1 MIALRAPLAVSNN
14 VSTMKNLDKKNWI
27 ILEIVRDYLYSHI
40 RFHSIYEKYRA
51 QIMSF
56 DDIEE
61 FVTDKDPTLPLF
73 NLKESCHMLFR
84 YQGEEQSSDEEKLL
98 DLAVGSIFHEAMKLR
113 ENLYQLK
120 VYKPRYLQIQNS
132 QETSDYERTLLHEFM
147 KIGVKTE
154 KRLAESMM
162 EIKRLFQDT
171 LEQLAHLL
179 PRYKDNAVLIKFLLR
194 NKDLLQQAFGRRRGV
209 KIVADMFPGGLGEA
223 YDIEGRSYLASEH
236 YDLAAEF
243 FGYALKYRT
252 HDDGLKGIYLYA
264 RGMDGYYKNRYR
276 DTLRSFY
283 KLLPLVK
290 SLGDGKGYLEK
301 VEEVCRKIGRE
312 YQEDKKRKLGT
323 VALQLADKMKSL
335 SARM

>member
-1 MIALRAPLAVSNN
+1 
-14 VSTMKNLDKKNWI
+14 MKDPDKKNWI
-27 ILEIVRDYLYSHI
+27 ILEIVRDYLYSYI
-40 RFHSIYEKYRA
+40 RFQAIYEKYKTHSL
-51 QIMSF
+51 SF

-73 NLKESCHMLFR
+73 NLKESCHTLFR

-132 QETSDYERTLLHEFM
+132 QQATDYERTLLQEFM

-154 KRLAESMM
+154 KRLAESMI
-162 EIKRLFQDT
+162 EIKRLLQDT

-179 PRYKDNAVLIKFLLR
+179 PRYKDNSVLIKFLLH
-194 NKDLLQQAFGRRRGV
+194 NKDLLQQAFGRRRGL
-209 KIVADMFPGGLGEA
+209 KIIADMFPGGIGEA

-243 FGYALKYRT
+243 FGQALKYRT
-252 HDDGLKGIYLYA
+252 HDQGLKGIYLYA
-264 RGMDGYYKNRYR
+264 RGMDGYYKNRYKE
-276 DTLRSFY
+276 TLRFFY
-283 KLLPLVK
+283 KLLPLTK
-290 SLGDGKGYLEK
+290 SLGNGQGYLGK

-312 YQEDKKRKLGT
+312 YLEDKKKKLGT
-323 VALQLADKMKSL
+323 VALQLAEKMRSL
-335 SARM
+335 SAEL

>member
-1 MIALRAPLAVSNN
+1 
-14 VSTMKNLDKKNWI
+14 MKNPDKKNWI
-27 ILEIVRDYLYSHI
+27 ILEMVRDYLYSHV
-40 RFHSIYEKYRA
+40 RFQSIYEKYRA
-51 QIMSF
+51 ETLSF

-98 DLAVGSIFHEAMKLR
+98 DLAIGSIFHEAMKLR

-132 QETSDYERTLLHEFM
+132 RQASDYEKTLLQEFM
-147 KIGVKTE
+147 KIGAKTE

-179 PRYKDNAVLIKFLLR
+179 PRYKDNAVLIKFLLH
-194 NKDLLQQAFGRRRGV
+194 NKELLQQAFGRRRGL
-209 KIVADMFPGGLGEA
+209 KIIADMFPGGLGEA
-223 YDIEGRSYLASEH
+223 YDVEGRSFLSSEH

-243 FGYALKYRT
+243 FGQAQKYKPQDQALKC
-252 HDDGLKGIYLYA
+252 LYLYA
-264 RGMDGYYKNRYR
+264 RGMDGYYKNRYQ

-283 KLLPLVK
+283 KLLPLIRA
-290 SLGDGKGYLEK
+290 LGDGKGYLEK

-312 YQEDKKRKLGT
+312 YLEDKKRKLGN
-323 VALQLADKMKSL
+323 VALRLADKMRSL
-335 SARM
+335 SAGE

>member
-1 MIALRAPLAVSNN
+1 
-14 VSTMKNLDKKNWI
+14 MKNPDKKNWI
-27 ILEIVRDYLYSHI
+27 ILEIVRDYLYSYI
-40 RFHSIYEKYRA
+40 RFQSIYEKYRA
-51 QIMSF
+51 KILSF

-61 FVTDKDPTLPLF
+61 FVTDKDPTVPLF

-84 YQGEEQSSDEEKLL
+84 HQSEEQSSDEEKLL
-98 DLAVGSIFHEAMKLR
+98 DLAIGSIFHEAMKLR

-132 QETSDYERTLLHEFM
+132 QQASDYERTLLQEFM

-162 EIKRLFQDT
+162 EIKRLLQDT
-171 LEQLAHLL
+171 LEQIAHLL
-179 PRYKDNAVLIKFLLR
+179 PRYKDNAVLIKFLLH
-194 NKDLLQQAFGRRRGV
+194 NKDLLQRAFGRRRGL
-209 KIVADMFPGGLGEA
+209 KIIADMFPGGLGEA

-243 FGYALKYRT
+243 FGQALKYRT
-252 HDDGLKGIYLYA
+252 QDQGLKGIYLYA
-264 RGMDGYYKNRYR
+264 RGMDGYYKNKYK

-283 KLLPLVK
+283 KLLPFAK
-290 SLGDGKGYLEK
+290 SLGNGKGYLEK

-312 YQEDKKRKLGT
+312 YMEDKKKKMGT
-323 VALQLADKMKSL
+323 VALQLAEKMRSL
-335 SARM
+335 SA

>member
-1 MIALRAPLAVSNN
+1 
-14 VSTMKNLDKKNWI
+14 MKNSDKKNWI
-27 ILEIVRDYLYSHI
+27 ILEIVRDYLYSHM
-40 RFHSIYEKYRA
+40 RFQSIYEKYKA
-51 QIMSF
+51 HTLNF
-56 DDIEE
+56 EDIEE

-132 QETSDYERTLLHEFM
+132 QQASEYEKTLLQEFM
-147 KIGVKTE
+147 KIGMKTE

-162 EIKRLFQDT
+162 EIKRLLQDT
-171 LEQLAHLL
+171 LKQLAHLL
-179 PRYKDNAVLIKFLLR
+179 PRYKDNAVLIKFLLH
-194 NKDLLQQAFGRRRGV
+194 NKDLLQQAFGRRRGL

-243 FGYALKYRT
+243 FGQALKYRAL
-252 HDDGLKGIYLYA
+252 DQGLKGIYLYA
-264 RGMDGYYKNRYR
+264 RGMDGYYKNRYKE
-276 DTLRSFY
+276 TLRSFY
-283 KLLPLVK
+283 KLLPLAR
-290 SLGDGKGYLEK
+290 SLGNGKGYLEK

-312 YQEDKKRKLGT
+312 YLEDKKKKLGT
-323 VALQLADKMKSL
+323 IAVQLADKMKSQSRHL
-335 SARM
+335 

>member
-1 MIALRAPLAVSNN
+1 
-14 VSTMKNLDKKNWI
+14 
-27 ILEIVRDYLYSHI
+27 
-40 RFHSIYEKYRA
+40 
-51 QIMSF
+51 
-56 DDIEE
+56 
-61 FVTDKDPTLPLF
+61 
-73 NLKESCHMLFR
+73 
-84 YQGEEQSSDEEKLL
+84 
-98 DLAVGSIFHEAMKLR
+98 MKLR

-132 QETSDYERTLLHEFM
+132 RQASDYERTLLHEFM
-147 KIGVKTE
+147 KIGAKTE

-194 NKDLLQQAFGRRRGV
+194 NKGLLQQAYGRRRGL

-236 YDLAAEF
+236 YDLAADF
-243 FGYALKYRT
+243 FGQALKYRT
-252 HDDGLKGIYLYA
+252 PDQRLKCLYLYA
-264 RGMDGYYKNRYR
+264 HGMDGYYKNRYQ

-290 SLGDGKGYLEK
+290 ALEDGKGYLEK
-301 VEEVCRKIGRE
+301 VEEVCRKISRE
-312 YQEDKKRKLGT
+312 YLEDKKKKLGN
-323 VALQLADKMKSL
+323 VALRLADKIRSL
-335 SARM
+335 STEV

>member
-1 MIALRAPLAVSNN
+1 
-14 VSTMKNLDKKNWI
+14 MKNQDKKNWI

-40 RFHSIYEKYRA
+40 RFQSIYKKYKTQA
-51 QIMSF
+51 LSF

-61 FVTDKDPTLPLF
+61 FATDKDPTLPLF

-98 DLAVGSIFHEAMKLR
+98 DLAIGSIFHEAMKLR

-120 VYKPRYLQIQNS
+120 VYKPRYLQIQKS
-132 QETSDYERTLLHEFM
+132 PQTSDYERTLLREFM
-147 KIGVKTE
+147 KIGGKTE

-194 NKDLLQQAFGRRRGV
+194 NKGLLQQAFGRRRGL
-209 KIVADMFPGGLGEA
+209 KLIVDMFPGGLGEA

-243 FGYALKYRT
+243 FSQALKYRL
-252 HDDGLKGIYLYA
+252 HDQWLRCLYLYA
-264 RGMDGYYKNRYR
+264 RGMDGYYKNRYQ

-283 KLLPLVK
+283 KLLPLAK
-290 SLGDGKGYLEK
+290 ALEDGKGYLEK
-301 VEEVCRKIGRE
+301 VEEVCRKISRE
-312 YQEDKKRKLGT
+312 YLEDKKRKLGN
-323 VALQLADKMKSL
+323 VALRLADKVRSL
-335 SARM
+335 SVTG

>member
-1 MIALRAPLAVSNN
+1 
-14 VSTMKNLDKKNWI
+14 MKNLDKKNWI

-40 RFHSIYEKYRA
+40 RFRSIYKKYKT
-51 QIMSF
+51 QTLNF
-56 DDIEE
+56 DDIGE
-61 FVTDKDPTLPLF
+61 FVTDKDPTIPLF

-98 DLAVGSIFHEAMKLR
+98 DLAIGSIFHEAMKLR

-120 VYKPRYLQIQNS
+120 VYKPRYLQIQSS
-132 QETSDYERTLLHEFM
+132 QQASDYEKTLLQEFV

-154 KRLAESMM
+154 KRLGESMV

-171 LEQLAHLL
+171 LKQLAHLL

-194 NKDLLQQAFGRRRGV
+194 NKELLQQAFGRRRGL
-209 KIVADMFPGGLGEA
+209 KIIADMFPGGLGEA
-223 YDIEGRSYLASEH
+223 YEVEGRSFLTSEH

-243 FGYALKYRT
+243 FGQALKYKT
-252 HDDGLKGIYLYA
+252 QDQVLKCLYLFA
-264 RGMDGYYKNRYR
+264 RGMEGYYKNSYR

-283 KLLPLVK
+283 RLFPLVK
-290 SLGDGKGYLEK
+290 TLEDGKVYLEK

-312 YQEDKKRKLGT
+312 YLEDKKKKLGT
-323 VALQLADKMKSL
+323 VALQLADKVRSL
-335 SARM
+335 SAEI

>member
-1 MIALRAPLAVSNN
+1 
-14 VSTMKNLDKKNWI
+14 MKNPDKKNWI
-27 ILEIVRDYLYSHI
+27 ILEMVRDYLYSYI
-40 RFHSIYEKYRA
+40 RFQSIYEKFKA
-51 QIMSF
+51 QTLSF

-120 VYKPRYLQIQNS
+120 VYKPRYLQIQKS
-132 QETSDYERTLLHEFM
+132 QQTSDYERTLLQEFM
-147 KIGVKTE
+147 KIGIKTE
-154 KRLAESMM
+154 KRLTESML
-162 EIKRLFQDT
+162 EIKRLLQDT

-179 PRYKDNAVLIKFLLR
+179 PRYKDNAVLIKFLLH
-194 NKDLLQQAFGRRRGV
+194 NKDLLQRAFGRRRGL
-209 KIVADMFPGGLGEA
+209 KIIADMFPGGLGEA

-243 FGYALKYRT
+243 FGQALKYKI
-252 HDDGLKGIYLYA
+252 HDQGLKGIYLYA
-264 RGMDGYYKNRYR
+264 RGMEGYYKNRYK

-290 SLGDGKGYLEK
+290 SLSDGKGYLEK
-301 VEEVCRKIGRE
+301 VEDVCRKIGRE
-312 YQEDKKRKLGT
+312 YLEDKKRKLGT
-323 VALQLADKMKSL
+323 VALQLADKIKGL
-335 SARM
+335 STAI